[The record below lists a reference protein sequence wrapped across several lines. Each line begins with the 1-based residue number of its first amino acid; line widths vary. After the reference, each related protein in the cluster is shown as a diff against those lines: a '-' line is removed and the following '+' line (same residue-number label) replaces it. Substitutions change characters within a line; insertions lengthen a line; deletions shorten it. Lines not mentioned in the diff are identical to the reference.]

1 MIGENLGHYS
11 ILDKLGEGGMGEVYL
26 AVDRHLDRKV
36 ALKILPQSMAD
47 ETERLERFR
56 REAKALACLDHP
68 NIVAIHSVETVDGVH
83 FIVMELLEGKT
94 LGDFIPKRG
103 VSVAQFF
110 ETAIPLTDAIAAAHE
125 KGIVHRDLK
134 PSNIVV
140 TNSGRVKVLDFGLAR
155 LRALEEEAADSEDTT
170 EPLTEDGRLMGTIPY
185 LAPEQL
191 RGKRGDSR
199 SDIFSLGII
208 LYQMATGKRPFTGVN
223 AIEVQS
229 AILRDKPLPID
240 NIRRDMPRHV
250 GRLINYCLHKSRDR
264 RMQSAKDLRNE
275 LVDLKLELTT
285 EDGRQ
290 EQIPLPPPE
299 QPKRWSM
306 AILVTTLFLVAM
318 VGIFRFG
325 NFSVKPP
332 AVTSSPARVSNDYVQ
347 SLLDQGRMAELRG
360 DSKQNHDK
368 AEQRYRAAVAVEP
381 EEPIVRARLARF
393 LSDIQRY
400 YPERSYQEEIED
412 LADSALRSDRNS
424 LEALQAI
431 GNLALLEKDVAV
443 AVVTAENLVDLYPEH
458 WAGYTL
464 LGRARVRQNRL
475 EEALAKLHTGAS
487 LAGIDIQPRLELA
500 YALLASG
507 SINEAASEYERI
519 LADSPNSTTAMNN
532 LGMIYGQQGRY
543 LEALPVLRRLLEI
556 APDADAAVNLA
567 GCYFHLERFEE
578 AITSYNTAL
587 ELNPHDP
594 NAAHGLAETYESL
607 GEPIQTRILYE
618 KAIAEYDAVLSDT
631 GPIPYYLGNRA
642 VCAAKLGRHQEA
654 LDNLNEAEQLAPH
667 SAELQFKASQVYA
680 LGDDWSRA
688 FDSMNRSIE
697 SGYPRR
703 EFENSLVFNSR
714 LNDPE
719 FRRIL
724 ESSANR

>member
-26 AVDRHLDRKV
+26 AVDRQLDRRV

-47 ETERLERFR
+47 EPERLERFR

-68 NIVAIHSVETVDGVH
+68 NIVAIHSVETVDGFH
-83 FIVMELLEGKT
+83 FIVMELLEGQT

-140 TNSGRVKVLDFGLAR
+140 TNNGRVKVLDFGLAR
-155 LRALEEEAADSEDTT
+155 LRALEEDLADSEDTT

-208 LYQMATGKRPFTGVN
+208 LYQMATGKRPFTGINV
-223 AIEVQS
+223 IEVQS

-240 NIRRDMPRHV
+240 NIRRDMPHHV

-285 EDGRQ
+285 QDGQQR
-290 EQIPLPPPE
+290 IPLPPPE

-306 AILVTTLFLVAM
+306 VILVTTLLLVAM
-318 VGIFRFG
+318 VGIFRFS
-325 NFSVKPP
+325 NLTTESST
-332 AVTSSPARVSNDYVQ
+332 VTSSPPRVSNTYVQ

-360 DSKQNHDK
+360 DSKENHDK
-368 AEQRYRAAVAVEP
+368 AEQSYRTAAADEP

-400 YPERSYQEEIED
+400 YPDRSYQAEIRD
-412 LADSALRSDRNS
+412 LAESALRSDRNS
-424 LEALQAI
+424 LEALQAL

-443 AVVTAENLVDLYPEH
+443 AVVTAESLVDLYPEH

-464 LGRARVRQNRL
+464 LGRARNRQNRL

-487 LAGIDIQPRLELA
+487 LAGIDIQPRLDLA

-507 SINEAASEYERI
+507 STNEAASEYERI
-519 LADSPNSTTAMNN
+519 LTDSPNSTTAMNN

-543 LEALPVLRRLLEI
+543 LEALPVLRHLLET
-556 APDADAAVNLA
+556 APDAAAAVNLA
-567 GCYFHLERFEE
+567 GCYFHLGWFEE

-594 NAAHGLAETYESL
+594 NAAHGLAETYERL

-680 LGDDWSRA
+680 LGGDWSRA
-688 FDSMNRSIE
+688 YDSMNRSIE

-703 EFENSLVFNSR
+703 EFENSLVFASR

-724 ESSANR
+724 ESSADR